1 MKIYFI
7 DAENDAIGARQLLR
21 LSADCAS
28 VRWSK
33 FLENKP
39 SNLIESLDVIETYV
53 EEKLKEVCY
62 SKDDPYILSEKDDKE
77 LFTSYKKS
85 EVLKNTVGSGV
96 ILVSE
101 FDIIR
106 EEIRQYPQLN
116 FLIDAFCCK
125 KNLLII

>member
-7 DAENDAIGARQLLR
+7 DAENDAVGARQLLR

-28 VRWSK
+28 IRWSK

-39 SNLIESLDVIETYV
+39 SSLIEALDVIETYV
-53 EEKLKEVCY
+53 EDKLKEVCNLEND
-62 SKDDPYILSEKDDKE
+62 SYILSEKQDEE
-77 LFTSYKKS
+77 LFASYKKS

-96 ILVSE
+96 VLVSE
-101 FDIIR
+101 FDIVR
-106 EEIRQYPQLN
+106 EEISKYPQLN